1 MFKNLSNR
9 VSAKTIEET
18 YTENDVEH
26 VKDEHGKE
34 TTDISLNYIP
44 NTGFTFDYPQ
54 RWLNEE
60 TDFKAIGIR
69 RLKVVPTSHVFSLN
83 IGINYKFK
91 NYDSTI
97 MNKEPHIVR
106 ELYYSASITSNNTL
120 EEIIHDLIYTLNV
133 KLHETYVYFYSDK
146 KGEDVLDEADVLG
159 AYMVFTYTFDYK
171 TGDFTLK
178 LSQTTDKAFDILE
191 FSIDGS
197 VYDNIAKDNLD
208 FFLKFLN
215 QERTDANR
223 SLLTDYSDSKHFTN
237 VWDRSSLQFHASFSN
252 NRRNFIG
259 LNNDFYDCPSVFY
272 DPPTNKSDFWIKFTT
287 DGKHQFIPRYC
298 RFYIGLSFV
307 RNYKNSLV
315 TK

>member
-1 MFKNLSNR
+1 MFKQLSNR

-69 RLKVVPTSHVFSLN
+69 RLKVVPTSHVFALVFGFDYIQKSN
-83 IGINYKFK
+83 NEEKSIAW
-91 NYDSTI
+91 TI
-97 MNKEPHIVR
+97 R
-106 ELYYSASITSNNTL
+106 ETVTSENTL
-120 EEIIHDLIYTLNV
+120 EEIICDIV
-133 KLHETYVYFYSDK
+133 KKVNTFLDNTIQHTTPTTRAW
-146 KGEDVLDEADVLG
+146 GEIIQL
-159 AYMVFTYTFDYK
+159 TYTFDYK
-171 TGDFTLK
+171 TGDF
-178 LSQTTDKAFDILE
+178 SFIL
-191 FSIDGS
+191 
-197 VYDNIAKDNLD
+197 VPLVDNDDYVEVTGFVFEEPNYMPGDPNINY
-208 FFLKFLN
+208 FLKFLN
-215 QERTDANR
+215 QERTRANAEI
-223 SLLTDYSDSKHFTN
+223 LTDSTLTKHFTD
-237 VWDRSSLQFHASFSN
+237 VWDRSNLQFHASFSN

-259 LNNDFYDCPSVFY
+259 LNNDFYDSPSVFY

-287 DGKHQFIPRYC
+287 DGKHQFLPRYC

>member
-18 YTENDVEH
+18 YTENDVAH
-26 VKDEHGKE
+26 VLDPVTHKE
-34 TTDISLNYIP
+34 TTDISANYVP
-44 NTGFTFDYPQ
+44 STGFTFDYPM

-69 RLKVVPTSHVFSLN
+69 RLKVVPTSHVFALN
-83 IGINYKFK
+83 VSIEYMLDGGGEAKHTVTDLVY
-91 NYDSTI
+91 
-97 MNKEPHIVR
+97 H
-106 ELYYSASITSNNTL
+106 ASITSENTL
-120 EEIIHDLIYTLNV
+120 EDIVYDMLTKLNER
-133 KLHETYVYFYSDK
+133 LQHIALEYNGSGGDDP
-146 KGEDVLDEADVLG
+146 EPMSEA
-159 AYMVFTYTFDYK
+159 MCFTYTFDYK
-171 TGDFTLK
+171 TGDFALK
-178 LSQTTDKAFDILE
+178 LTPTGIHEMALLKFLIKGDHH
-191 FSIDGS
+191 
-197 VYDNIAKDNLD
+197 DNTAENNID

-215 QERTDANR
+215 QERSDENR
-223 SLLTDYSDSKHFTN
+223 NKLIHFSESKHFTD

-259 LNNDFYDCPSVFY
+259 LNGDFYDAPSVFY
-272 DPPTNKSDFWIKFTT
+272 DPPTNASDFWIKFTT
-287 DGKHQFIPRYC
+287 DGRHQFLPRYC

>member
-69 RLKVVPTSHVFSLN
+69 RLKVVPTSHVFSL
-83 IGINYKFK
+83 IVDVNYKFK
-91 NYDSTI
+91 DI
-97 MNKEPHIVR
+97 NKKPHRTKSIS
-106 ELYYSASITSNNTL
+106 YTASITADNTL
-120 EEIIHDLIYTLNV
+120 EEIIHDFLSVLNEGLGAERSYTYKEEEDN
-133 KLHETYVYFYSDK
+133 
-146 KGEDVLDEADVLG
+146 DVLSDEFLG
-159 AYMVFTYTFDYK
+159 SFAAFTYTFDYK
-171 TGDFTLK
+171 TGELTLK
-178 LSQTTDKAFDILE
+178 LSETTENNFDILD

-197 VYDNIAKDNLD
+197 VYDNLAKNNLD
-208 FFLKFLN
+208 YFLKFLN
-215 QERTDANR
+215 QERTEENR
-223 SLLTDYSDSKHFTN
+223 NILENFSNDKHFIN

-259 LNNDFYDCPSVFY
+259 LNNDFYDSPSVFY

-287 DGKHQFIPRYC
+287 DGKHQFLPRYC
-298 RFYIGLSFV
+298 RFYIGISFV